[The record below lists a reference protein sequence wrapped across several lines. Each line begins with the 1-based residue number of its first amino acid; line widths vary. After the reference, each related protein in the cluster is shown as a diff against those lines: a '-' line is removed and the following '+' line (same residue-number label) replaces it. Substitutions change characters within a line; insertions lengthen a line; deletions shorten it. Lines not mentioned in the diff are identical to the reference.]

1 MHVLARRTM
10 RHVMKQHRRPNFS
23 RISPRLDD
31 RITLSIEPSKKAK
44 HSGLWAT
51 LRLPG
56 RGRIEIPLHPG
67 KYFEDRGG
75 ELCPVVQL
83 CTEENGI
90 VTVRLISDI
99 TESCEKERS
108 DYAPKI
114 DNIGVDFGLA
124 TLLTTSE
131 GDLYGRGLLGD
142 LVRIDRQITA
152 IARHRQRAGGRPR
165 DSKPYRKLVARV
177 RGMLKT
183 RINRALNSIVEDR
196 KPAELTIEH
205 LNFRSPELSKRMNRI
220 IQNCGRAVFKAK
232 LVDLEERFGIVAHQV
247 ASPYTSQ
254 ECSSCGYVDRR
265 NRRSQS
271 EFLCRYCGMQK
282 HADVN
287 AACTVKGRRSSGL
300 GDKFLTKGAILAMLT
315 RQHGERFPRSQGAAA
330 DPRLTNRYWSVAARN
345 ALTQD
350 LASCVQKQ

>member
-1 MHVLARRTM
+1 M
-10 RHVMKQHRRPNFS
+10 
-23 RISPRLDD
+23 
-31 RITLSIEPSKKAK
+31 
-44 HSGLWAT
+44 
-51 LRLPG
+51 
-56 RGRIEIPLHPG
+56 
-67 KYFEDRGG
+67 
-75 ELCPVVQL
+75 
-83 CTEENGI
+83 
-90 VTVRLISDI
+90 
-99 TESCEKERS
+99 
-108 DYAPKI
+108 
-114 DNIGVDFGLA
+114 
-124 TLLTTSE
+124 LTTSE
-131 GDLYGRGLLGD
+131 GDLYGRGLLAD
-142 LVRIDRQITA
+142 LVRIDRQITG
-152 IARHRQRAGGRPR
+152 IARHRQRAGGKPR
-165 DSKPYRKLVARV
+165 DSERYRRLVARV

-196 KPAELTIEH
+196 KPAELTIER

-232 LVDLEERFGIVAHQV
+232 LVDLEERFGIVAHEV
-247 ASPYTSQ
+247 PSPYTSQ

-271 EFLCRYCGMQK
+271 EFLCRFCGMQK

-350 LASCVQKQ
+350 LVACVQKQ